1 VSFRELSIKSS
12 MTLVK
17 RACILLVV
25 NTRRSRNMYVF

>member
-1 VSFRELSIKSS
+1 LSIKSS

-17 RACILLVV
+17 RAFILLVV